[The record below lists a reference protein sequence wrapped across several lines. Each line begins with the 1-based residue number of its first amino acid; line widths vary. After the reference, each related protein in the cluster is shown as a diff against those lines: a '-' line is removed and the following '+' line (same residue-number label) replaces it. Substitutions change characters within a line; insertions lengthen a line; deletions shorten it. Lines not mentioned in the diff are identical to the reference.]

1 MIRLSDYLKETFG
14 TKLYRL
20 SLQSGCS
27 CPNRDGRLGTG
38 GCTFCSAGGSGEFA
52 APLLPVRD
60 QIALAKEKVDGKFPK
75 RIAPQDR
82 RYIAYFQ
89 SYTNT
94 YGNPVRLEALY
105 RDTISLPEIAV
116 LALATRPDCLPDE
129 IMQMLVR
136 LNQVKPVW
144 VELGLQTIHE
154 QTARRLGRG
163 YRLPVFEDAVRRL
176 KEAGLTVIVHI
187 IFSLPG
193 ESRED
198 MLETVRYL
206 SQMQPRPDGIKIQML
221 QILKGTQL
229 AREYETDPFPLL
241 SMDQYC
247 SLTAQALAMLPED
260 MVVHRMTGDPPRR
273 LLIAPAWCT
282 DKKRVLN
289 TINAELRRRGIT

>member
-116 LALATRPDCLPDE
+116 
-129 IMQMLVR
+129 
-136 LNQVKPVW
+136 
-144 VELGLQTIHE
+144 
-154 QTARRLGRG
+154 
-163 YRLPVFEDAVRRL
+163 RRL

-247 SLTAQALAMLPED
+247 SLTAQALAMLPEAD
-260 MVVHRMTGDPPRR
+260 RAGLVHR
-273 LLIAPAWCT
+273 
-282 DKKRVLN
+282 
-289 TINAELRRRGIT
+289 